1 MKRIILLSALLL
13 IGFFAE
19 AQMNVQWY
27 QRQGKYV
34 CAAYNYGQFTGE
46 TGKRHKYVNRG
57 RKKVKGRSYSA
68 MYHFARKRSQKRV
81 RLFNPHR

>member
-1 MKRIILLSALLL
+1 MKRLLLMTALLL

-19 AQMNVQWY
+19 AQMNASWY
-27 QRQGKYV
+27 QRKGKGV

-46 TGKRHKYVNRG
+46 TGKRHKYVPRG
-57 RKKVKGRSYSA
+57 KKHVRGRSYSA
-68 MYHFARKRSQKRV
+68 MHHFARKNAQRRI